1 VLSGPKKLVPHLIE
15 EISMEKERESGA
27 TSSSE
32 STAASE
38 FFDLSITLLQ
48 PLKSTEG
55 SVAQREIQ

>member
-1 VLSGPKKLVPHLIE
+1 
-15 EISMEKERESGA
+15 MEKERESGA
-27 TSSSE
+27 TPSSE

-38 FFDLSITLLQ
+38 FFDLSMTLLQ